1 MIGKGKSALNLTWV
15 LLDDYFL
22 FVFGLQAKP
31 YLFSMWTVLMYLFL
45 SYFSF
50 YAIFWL
56 WFFWL
61 PGPFLFSW
69 QYAEKLF
76 VRRPKD
82 NRLSVAQQI
91 WEAVHANDKKAVYR
105 YIVNSNVDVNVA
117 YEQMCN
123 SSLTLAKV
131 MLLQEQTSH
140 DHSSTLAG
148 NTLDWSSS
156 KEGPVMDNLDGCTL
170 LHLACETADIGMV
183 ELLLQYGANVNATDS
198 RGQTPLHRCILK
210 GRSAFARL
218 MLSRW
223 FRCNNIYDDISGS
236 FNNLCIQL

>member
-1 MIGKGKSALNLTWV
+1 M
-15 LLDDYFL
+15 
-22 FVFGLQAKP
+22 
-31 YLFSMWTVLMYLFL
+31 
-45 SYFSF
+45 
-50 YAIFWL
+50 
-56 WFFWL
+56 
-61 PGPFLFSW
+61 
-69 QYAEKLF
+69 
-76 VRRPKD
+76 
-82 NRLSVAQQI
+82 AQQI

-105 YIVNSNVDVNVA
+105 YIVNSDVDVNVA

-131 MLLQEQTSH
+131 MLLQEHTSH

-156 KEGPVMDNLDGCTL
+156 KEGQVMDNLDGCTL

-218 MLSRW
+218 LLSR
-223 FRCNNIYDDISGS
+223 
-236 FNNLCIQL
+236 

>member
-1 MIGKGKSALNLTWV
+1 MLT
-15 LLDDYFL
+15 
-22 FVFGLQAKP
+22 
-31 YLFSMWTVLMYLFL
+31 
-45 SYFSF
+45 
-50 YAIFWL
+50 FWL
-56 WFFWL
+56 WYFWL
-61 PGPFLFSW
+61 PEPFLFSW

-76 VRRPKD
+76 VRKPKD

-105 YIVNSNVDVNVA
+105 YIVNSDVDVNVA

-131 MLLQEQTSH
+131 MLLQEQPSH

-156 KEGPVMDNLDGCTL
+156 KEGQVMDNLDGCTL

-183 ELLLQYGANVNATDS
+183 ELLLQYGANVNASDS

-223 FRCNNIYDDISGS
+223 VWCDNIYDYLSGS
-236 FNNLCIQL
+236 FNNLSSEI